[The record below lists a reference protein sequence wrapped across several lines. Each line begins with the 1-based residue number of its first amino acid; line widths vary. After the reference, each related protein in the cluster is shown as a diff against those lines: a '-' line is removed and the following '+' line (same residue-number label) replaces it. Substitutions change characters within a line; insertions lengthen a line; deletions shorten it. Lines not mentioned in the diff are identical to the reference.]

1 MKRIAAA
8 VFAALVIL
16 TGCTRVEPM
25 SSFTDV
31 EAVIFSEELSG
42 EMSDGSVL
50 ELMSSDR
57 RFKDAVVNE
66 FEKSGEK
73 AIDAAGR
80 ILWQGFDLNSGST
93 KALCMM
99 EQGWKAM
106 AEGQNPDD
114 IDRLWSS
121 SESVDFSLFWQGFE
135 SSEASEKLSG
145 ILDEDFFK
153 GREGVRGLLA
163 ALHPGFSAFDGSVYH
178 EIKTADG
185 QYADVYFKTESEG
198 DIITFTRTVVGKNG
212 SSKAEF
218 VYQITDHSVSP
229 LRQDC
234 TYDEYG
240 DIYVPSVLL
249 KWDDGSLIFCG
260 DSLGCRIYAGET
272 VIDAPEWPDE
282 NPKIVY
288 KNENE
293 TYIGFGQSPNGFTS
307 VGLIK
312 NDGNGYYTAYFCDF
326 NDGRFEEGFFPK
338 LETIYDEENGLIILK
353 PKDSR
358 DIWASCEVGLGREP
372 KECYYVNAGG
382 FFGGKM
388 DIDGNICFSFPLE
401 YKYENA
407 DGQTVKVSTGIAAET
422 AIYFDGSDFVFGYKN
437 DDQPIRICNIDLQ

>member
-8 VFAALVIL
+8 VFAALIIL

-153 GREGVRGLLA
+153 GRE
-163 ALHPGFSAFDGSVYH
+163 
-178 EIKTADG
+178 
-185 QYADVYFKTESEG
+185 
-198 DIITFTRTVVGKNG
+198 
-212 SSKAEF
+212 
-218 VYQITDHSVSP
+218 
-229 LRQDC
+229 
-234 TYDEYG
+234 
-240 DIYVPSVLL
+240 
-249 KWDDGSLIFCG
+249 
-260 DSLGCRIYAGET
+260 
-272 VIDAPEWPDE
+272 
-282 NPKIVY
+282 
-288 KNENE
+288 
-293 TYIGFGQSPNGFTS
+293 
-307 VGLIK
+307 
-312 NDGNGYYTAYFCDF
+312 
-326 NDGRFEEGFFPK
+326 
-338 LETIYDEENGLIILK
+338 
-353 PKDSR
+353 
-358 DIWASCEVGLGREP
+358 
-372 KECYYVNAGG
+372 
-382 FFGGKM
+382 
-388 DIDGNICFSFPLE
+388 
-401 YKYENA
+401 
-407 DGQTVKVSTGIAAET
+407 
-422 AIYFDGSDFVFGYKN
+422 
-437 DDQPIRICNIDLQ
+437 